1 MSLLRLRRALR
12 PLVPMTAGLAF
23 GSAATAQTYTV
34 AITPSTPN
42 LGSVAS
48 ATSGDTVFTV
58 APSTGAVSRA
68 SGTGVRVS
76 TATTRATVTV
86 TCSAVNSCD
95 TTNVAVRIG
104 TVGTPTNRARALT
117 NFTVAPGTATIST
130 AATGTNPINL
140 QLGPIPRAASRT
152 FHVGANFPIAA
163 DNSGLA
169 TGVASSGFYVYAI
182 KSGSTP
188 TAGSTAGLAVA
199 TVYRP
204 ISMALTSNL
213 AFGTI
218 VRPKTGSG
226 IVDIDEATGARTF
239 TAGAGL
245 NTPAP
250 SRAAYSVTGEGGQI
264 FSVAVPASFVMD
276 RTGGGSLTV
285 TTSTTATATQ
295 ALGAALGSA
304 GTYSFGVGGT
314 IPVTST
320 TALGSYSGTFSV
332 TVQYN

>member
-48 ATSGDTVFTV
+48 ATSGDTVFTI
-58 APSTGAVSRA
+58 APGTGAVTRA

-95 TTNVAVRIG
+95 TTNVAVRVG

-140 QLGPIPRAASRT
+140 QLGPIPRSASRT
-152 FHVGANFPIAA
+152 FYVGANFPIAA

-169 TGVASSGFYVYAI
+169 TGNATSGFYVYAI
-182 KSGSTP
+182 KTGSTP

-204 ISMALTSNL
+204 ISIALTSNL
-213 AFGTI
+213 VFGTV

-226 IVDIDEATGARTF
+226 TVAVSALTGARTF
-239 TAGAGL
+239 TNAAGL
-245 NTPAP
+245 NTPAAT
-250 SRAAYSVTGEGGQI
+250 RAAYNVTGEGGQVY
-264 FSVAVPASFVMD
+264 SVAVPPTFVMN

-285 TTSTTATATQ
+285 TTSTNATASET
-295 ALGAALGSA
+295 LGAALGSA
-304 GTYSFGVGGT
+304 GTDSFGVGGSL
-314 IPVTST
+314 PVTST
-320 TALGSYSGTFSV
+320 TPLGTYTGTFSV